1 MGCKFGAEPKEEKK
15 NEIKS
20 SVIDIVMEGDNK
32 TNEPIHNLDYYQK
45 KEQQELN
52 GEKYNDSIFANY
64 STEVFKIINQIRE
77 KPSQYAD
84 FIEDSMENI
93 VETVEGENK
102 KIVFKKQLKVAL
114 NKGEPAFRRAAT
126 KLREYDPLPPLIFK
140 KELCVPLPTSSSELS
155 NRNYLKNQIQNMRQ
169 TTRVDGYFK
178 DMVKAPDISALLM
191 IVDDNGENTGKR
203 RLLLMN
209 NEIKYIGINSGF
221 VGGTF
226 VAYFAFS
233 RWIIISDDIDIFLVL
248 INNIY

>member
-1 MGCKFGAEPKEEKK
+1 MGCKFGAESNEEKK

-52 GEKYNDSIFANY
+52 GEKYNPSIFENY
-64 STEVFKIINQIRE
+64 STEVFKIINQIRA
-77 KPSQYAD
+77 KPSKYAD

-93 VETVEGENK
+93 VETEDGENK
-102 KIVFKKQLKVAL
+102 KIVFKKQLKVVL
-114 NKGEPAFRRAAT
+114 NKGEPAFRKAAT
-126 KLREYDPLPPLIFK
+126 KLREYDPLPALLFK
-140 KELCVPLPTSSSELS
+140 NELCIPLPTSPSELS
-155 NRNYLKNQIQNMRQ
+155 NKNYLKNQVQNMRQ

-191 IVDDNGENTGKR
+191 IVDDNGENSGKR
-203 RLLLMN
+203 RMLLMN
-209 NEIKYIGINSGF
+209 NEIKYIGISSGF
-221 VGGTF
+221 VGGIF

-233 RWIIISDDIDIFLVL
+233 R
-248 INNIY
+248 

>member
-1 MGCKFGAEPKEEKK
+1 MGCKFGAEQKEEKK
-15 NEIKS
+15 TEIKS

-45 KEQQELN
+45 KEQQELQ
-52 GEKYNDSIFANY
+52 GEKYNDSVFANY
-64 STEVFKIINQIRE
+64 SNEIFKIINQIRA

-93 VETVEGENK
+93 VETGEGENK

-114 NKGEPAFRRAAT
+114 NKGEPAFRKAAI
-126 KLREYDPLPPLIFK
+126 KLREYDPLPALIFK
-140 KELCVPLPTSSSELS
+140 NELCVPLPTSPSEIS
-155 NRNYLKNQIQNMRQ
+155 NKNYLKNQIQNMRQ
-169 TTRVDGYFK
+169 RTRVDGYFK

-209 NEIKYIGINSGF
+209 NEIKNVGISSGF
-221 VGGTF
+221 VGGIF

-233 RWIIISDDIDIFLVL
+233 R
-248 INNIY
+248 

>member
-155 NRNYLKNQIQNMRQ
+155 NRNYFKNQVQNMRQ